1 VAMRVHSLTLVLAAC
16 GALALAGCQFT
27 ARGQNLAG
35 VQRFQMGDY
44 QGAQTHFQ
52 QAIRSN
58 PSNADAHYNLAALYH
73 RSAEAN
79 RDPNLVA
86 LAEREYQQ
94 SLILNPDHLDARH
107 GYTVLL
113 TEANRSAEAF
123 ASLKQWA
130 ERNPTSAAP
139 RVELAQLYQQA
150 GDKATAEQLLTQA
163 VQIDPNNPRAFA
175 AIGKLRQ
182 DAGSYSEALAYY
194 QRAYQMSPTTQV
206 AALQQI
212 QDLQSRGVNAAP
224 IAAPLPTGIQTGP
237 RMVNAPGPMRRF

>member
-1 VAMRVHSLTLVLAAC
+1 MLRVQSLALILAASSV
-16 GALALAGCQFT
+16 LALAGCQFT

-35 VQRFQMGDY
+35 VQRFQAGDY

-52 QAIRSN
+52 QAVRTN
-58 PSNADAHYNLAALYH
+58 PNNADAHYNLAALYH
-73 RSAEAN
+73 RSAETN
-79 RDPNLVA
+79 RDANFVA
-86 LAEREYQQ
+86 AAEREYQQ
-94 SLILNPDHLDARH
+94 SLRLNPDHIDARH

-130 ERNPTSAAP
+130 EKNPTSAAP
-139 RVELAQLYQQA
+139 RVELAQLYLQA
-150 GDKATAEQLLTQA
+150 GDKTTTEQLLNQA
-163 VQIDPNNPRAFA
+163 LQIDPNNPRAYA

-224 IAAPLPTGIQTGP
+224 IAAPLPNGVQTGP